1 MSAAP
6 RALPARPSLAQQKK
20 LAKELIATF
29 RAGDP
34 EAIARVRAALP
45 DKQTVGLTDAQFV
58 LAREYG
64 FATWRALVQHIEQ
77 TLIDERPLVDRF
89 RHAFAMRDAV
99 ALRRLRTHGAEI
111 RRLVNEP
118 MFDFNSPALLVA
130 SGRDDVDVVDA
141 LLELGADP
149 NRKSEWWAGPF
160 HPLYHARGEIAEHL
174 LAAGATPDAC
184 AAAALDRVDLL
195 EPMLAAEPSRV
206 HERGGDGQTPLHFA
220 RTIRMADFL
229 LAHGADIDARD
240 VDHRSTPAEWMLTD
254 ADDPGKSRID
264 VARHLVERGASA
276 DIFMCAALGLTERA
290 RALVEANPHVL
301 SLRTGQGAYAEQP
314 PSSYHVYLWSI
325 GPNLTPLQTAAKFG
339 QRETLTFLLRFASPE
354 QQLLVACH
362 EADADTARR
371 IVAANPG
378 IVERLSGPDA
388 AALGDEAWVSNAPAV
403 RLMLQLGFDP
413 AAGEFGQTA
422 LHRAAWAGAPEIVAA
437 ILGTERGRALLET
450 RETQFG
456 GTPLGWCCHGSVNN
470 RNPAADHVAVARL
483 LVAAGVVVPDDMD
496 GSDDVQAVLDG
507 A

>member
-1 MSAAP
+1 MSASHEAP
-6 RALPARPSLAQQKK
+6 LADQ
-20 LAKELIATF
+20 
-29 RAGDP
+29 
-34 EAIARVRAALP
+34 
-45 DKQTVGLTDAQFV
+45 
-58 LAREYG
+58 
-64 FATWRALVQHIEQ
+64 
-77 TLIDERPLVDRF
+77 F
-89 RHAFAMRDAV
+89 RHAFAMRDAS

-111 RRLVNEP
+111 RHIVNEP

-160 HPLYHARGEIAEHL
+160 HPLYHARGEVAERL

-195 EPMLAAEPSRV
+195 EAMVAADPARV

-240 VDHRSTPAEWMLTD
+240 VDHRSTAAEWMLTD
-254 ADDPGKSRID
+254 ANDPRKSRLD
-264 VARHLVERGASA
+264 VARHLVERGASV
-276 DIFMCAALGLTERA
+276 DIFMAAALGLTDRA
-290 RALVEANPHVL
+290 RALVEADPSVL
-301 SLRTGQGAYAEQP
+301 TLRTGHGEYAERP
-314 PSSYHVYLWSI
+314 PSSYHIYLWSI

-339 QRETLTFLLRFASPE
+339 QRRTLAFLLRFASPE

-362 EADADTARR
+362 EGDGEAARR
-371 IVAANPG
+371 IVAAHPG
-378 IVERLSGPDA
+378 IVARLSGPDA

-413 AAGEFGQTA
+413 GIGEHGQSA
-422 LHRAAWAGAPEIVAA
+422 LHRACWAGAPEVVAA
-437 ILGTERGRALLET
+437 ILETARGRALLET

-470 RNPAADHVAVARL
+470 RNPAADHVAVAQL
-483 LVAAGVVVPDDMD
+483 LVGAGVSVPDDME
-496 GSDDVQAVLDG
+496 GSEAVQAVLHG

>member
-6 RALPARPSLAQQKK
+6 RALPPRPSLSQQKK
-20 LAKELIATF
+20 LAKELIAAF

-45 DKQTVGLTDAQFV
+45 DKQKIGLTDAQFA

-64 FATWRALVQHIEQ
+64 FATWRALAQHIEQ

-89 RHAFAMRDAV
+89 RHAFAMRDAA

-130 SGRDDVDVVDA
+130 SGRGDVDVVDA

-160 HPLYHARGEIAEHL
+160 HPLYHARGDIAEHL

-184 AAAALDRVDLL
+184 AAAALDRIDLL
-195 EPMLAAEPSRV
+195 EPMLAADPLRV

-240 VDHRSTPAEWMLTD
+240 VDHRSTPAEWMLSD
-254 ADDPGKSRID
+254 AEYPTRSRID

-276 DIFMCAALGLTERA
+276 DIFMCAALGLTDRA
-290 RALVEANPHVL
+290 RALVEADRRVL

-314 PSSYHVYLWSI
+314 PSSYHIYLWSI
-325 GPNLTPLQTAAKFG
+325 GPNLTPLQTASKFG
-339 QRETLTFLLRFASPE
+339 QREMLAFLLRFATPE

-362 EADADTARR
+362 EADAEAARR
-371 IVAANPG
+371 IVAAHPG
-378 IVERLSGPDA
+378 IIASLPGPDA

-403 RLMLQLGFDP
+403 QLMLQLGFDP

-422 LHRAAWAGAPEIVAA
+422 LHRAAWAGAPEVVAT

-470 RNPAADHVAVARL
+470 RSPAADHVAVARL
-483 LVAAGVVVPDDMD
+483 LVAAGVVVPDDME
-496 GSDDVQAVLDG
+496 GSDDVQAVLDER
-507 A
+507 

>member
-1 MSAAP
+1 MSA
-6 RALPARPSLAQQKK
+6 
-20 LAKELIATF
+20 
-29 RAGDP
+29 
-34 EAIARVRAALP
+34 EAI
-45 DKQTVGLTDAQFV
+45 DD
-58 LAREYG
+58 
-64 FATWRALVQHIEQ
+64 
-77 TLIDERPLVDRF
+77 RPLVDRF
-89 RHAFAMRDAV
+89 RHAFAMRDAA
-99 ALRRLRTHGAEI
+99 ALRRLRTHGDEI
-111 RRLVNEP
+111 KHIVNEP

-141 LLELGADP
+141 LLALGADP

-160 HPLYHARGEIAEHL
+160 HPLYHARGEVAEHL

-184 AAAALDRVDLL
+184 AAAALDRIDLL
-195 EPMLAAEPSRV
+195 EPMLAADRSRV

-220 RTIRMADFL
+220 RTRRMADFL

-240 VDHRSTPAEWMLTD
+240 VDHRSTPAEWMLSD
-254 ADDPGKSRID
+254 AADPAKSRIE

-276 DIFMCAALGLTERA
+276 DIFMAAALGLTDRA
-290 RALVEANPHVL
+290 RTLVDADPGVL
-301 SLRTGQGAYAEQP
+301 ALRTGQGEYGERP

-339 QRETLTFLLRFASPE
+339 QRETLAFMLRFASPE

-362 EADADTARR
+362 AADVDAARR
-371 IVAANPG
+371 IVAEHPG
-378 IVERLSGPDA
+378 IVAGLSGPDA

-413 AAGEFGQTA
+413 AAGEFGQSA
-422 LHRAAWAGAPEIVAA
+422 LHRAAWAGSPEVVGA
-437 ILGTERGRALLET
+437 ILATERGRALLGT

-470 RNPAADHVAVARL
+470 HNPAADHVEVARQL
-483 LVAAGVVVPDDMD
+483 IAAGVVVPDGME
-496 GSDDVQAVLDG
+496 GSDAVNAVLELRRRGTG